1 MKEIDAVIDSD
12 PTEQRIID
20 LAEFRNRNLMAFK
33 ELQSYNDTGQWL
45 NKHPLLTQHS
55 IRYKYLQILEKDPG
69 LFLSEYTNTAN
80 NVSRYASFLNNS
92 KRSDEQHEKD
102 RKNLKKH
109 QERESIMKEILDEFK
124 SQKP

>member
-1 MKEIDAVIDSD
+1 MKEIDAVIDSE

-20 LAEFRNRNLMAFK
+20 LAELRNRNLMAFK
-33 ELQSYNDTGQWL
+33 ELQSFNDAGKWL
-45 NKHPLLTQHS
+45 NRHPLLTQHS
-55 IRYKYLQILEKDPG
+55 VRYKYMQMLEKDPG
-69 LFLSEYTNTAN
+69 AFLEEFTNTAN

-92 KRSDEQHEKD
+92 KRPDEQHEKD